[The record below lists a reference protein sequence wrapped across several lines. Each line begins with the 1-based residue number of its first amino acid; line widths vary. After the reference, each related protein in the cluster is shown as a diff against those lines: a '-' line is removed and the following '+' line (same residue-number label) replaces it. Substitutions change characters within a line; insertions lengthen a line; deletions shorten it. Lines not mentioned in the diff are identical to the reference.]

1 MNGGELRFGR
11 IDNRLNLCLLIRGQV
26 QLFRDSLKAERVAA
40 STATRTGLCLHNNK
54 AAKRYRTR
62 GYKR

>member
-1 MNGGELRFGR
+1 MNGSELRFGR
-11 IDNRLNLCLLIRGQV
+11 IKNRLNLCLLIRGQV
-26 QLFRDSLKAERVAA
+26 QLLGDSLKAERV
-40 STATRTGLCLHNNK
+40 TVPTRARLCLHNNK